1 MLLPFS
7 LSGFAESVLVTPMCI
22 LHTVRF
28 GSSMDLPEVVPVC
41 PPGPE
46 SVLAQHLRVS
56 GWIWDDDSLL
66 TVVGQLAQE
75 DVCVVR
81 DLVGLDIADIA
92 GSAQWPPE
100 VTALLQEVVHLFS

>member
-1 MLLPFS
+1 MF
-7 LSGFAESVLVTPMCI
+7 I

-66 TVVGQLAQE
+66 TVVGQLALE

-81 DLVGLDIADIA
+81 DLVGLDMVDIA

-100 VTALLQEVVHLFS
+100 VMDFLMKVVHLFFEAHWRMCVLV